1 MILPK
6 RLLLIGAAPFAVA
19 ALYGGSV
26 AFAQSGEPTP
36 STTPQQTSPAP
47 TNPTTPGTPG
57 TPKGTHDS
65 ANCPN
70 MGGSGGSSDSSQ
82 GSGTSTQTRFHARGA
97 RTSSV
102 AY

>member
-6 RLLLIGAAPFAVA
+6 RLLLIGAAPFAVV
-19 ALYGGSV
+19 ALYGGSI

-47 TNPTTPGTPG
+47 TNPTTPGNPG
-57 TPKGTHDS
+57 TPKGGHS
-65 ANCPN
+65 SVNCPN
-70 MGGSGGSSDSSQ
+70 MGGSGESSDSSQ
-82 GSGTSTQTRFHARGA
+82 DPGTSPQTRFHSRDVHS
-97 RTSSV
+97 SSV